1 MHGFIQ
7 NKITNRIKQY
17 GSNAAFVQFTRAI
30 LRWLYKLER
39 YIVFIIPAFKGYTYN
54 DSCIALMTE
63 ERIVYAIKNGELET
77 TQAHLLNGFLKE
89 GSKGVFADVEGKL
102 AGYAWIQFEGVYRF
116 GITGKFNIP
125 SKYAVMKNL
134 YVFPMHR
141 GHKVSTKLN
150 AARLALIPAGHTPVV
165 FIIPENKYAIRN
177 WAQYGFRRILSVK
190 RWRWICGSWK
200 MCIKR
205 LADHDEAFVLEKAL
219 QEANDK

>member
-1 MHGFIQ
+1 MFD
-7 NKITNRIKQY
+7 RVRQY
-17 GSNAAFVQFTRAI
+17 GYTAAIVQIVLAA
-30 LRWLYKLER
+30 LRRVYQVEQN
-39 YIVFIIPAFKGYTYN
+39 IVFIIPEFKGYTYN